1 MNRVE
6 FMEKI
11 REMAGRESWLVRSK
25 ETAELIA
32 EMQEVFD
39 RLEELEMHKGRE
51 RYLKSQLHFQQ
62 QINFELEYNL
72 DCEEY
77 LEKRLEELRAEKEK
91 NAEVER
97 AEAKRALNAMFGGCT
112 PDDLPF
118 PEVERRSEG

>member
-25 ETAELIA
+25 ETTELIA

-51 RYLKSQLHFQQ
+51 RYLK
-62 QINFELEYNL
+62 
-72 DCEEY
+72 
-77 LEKRLEELRAEKEK
+77 KE
-91 NAEVER
+91 V
-97 AEAKRALNAMFGGCT
+97 
-112 PDDLPF
+112 
-118 PEVERRSEG
+118 